1 LASIA
6 QSEASGKRDTLDH
19 EDDFH
24 ELKTVLKAIIEDAK
38 SYHCLAVFK
47 GNKPA
52 GVHPVRGGTIEAAAK
67 WIKAKAKDHDVYLTL
82 NRLKPPSVN
91 PGKPWSGS
99 DGSPINADVERI
111 RHVFVDVDQDD
122 TPEGKKQ
129 TIPERIE
136 VAIQKAKDI
145 EAFLQEEFR
154 SVGISLLGCS
164 GRGAQL
170 WLRAD
175 IPATPASTKTVEAFI
190 ATLGSMFTGEGVHLD
205 TGVNDLRR
213 IARVCA
219 SGLFNVK
226 TETAWP
232 CSLICGPKD
241 GKRLT
246 LRDLEGFIEKYGA
259 KPEGSES
266 PLGIDSSPM
275 STTKAD
281 LGVGLSS
288 VAPEANTGDL
298 EAGNHDTPLAI
309 LEARKS
315 ADRIRGLLP
324 YGESEILKSV
334 HGDRRKAFQRMLK
347 KFSGHLKYYGLGY
360 MTGEVQ
366 GVLIAALKDH
376 RKETTDQDIAGMI
389 RDIWD
394 KADPTPIQED
404 RSASLP
410 AARTVE
416 APPAPAPDEDTT
428 PGIFFPQSI
437 DEAAFIGPIGRWAKL
452 ILPRTEASVE
462 NLLLSGLIAFG
473 NALGRSCF
481 YSIGSTKHYPNE
493 FLLIIGRS
501 AKARKGT
508 GMSEARALMQELD
521 EAWTKTRVKSGL
533 SSGEGLIHQIRD
545 EKLKKEPV
553 KDKKTGLVTSYQWVI
568 ADPGVPDK
576 RLLLVEEEFSR
587 LLKMGKR
594 EGNTTSEVIRQAWDS
609 HKLHVTAKNAGEEAS
624 DPHVSIIG
632 QITREEFKDVVSPTD
647 VSNGFLNRFLFC
659 AVNRSK
665 LLPNPVDGPD
675 PAQLGAIVEELKTV
689 IAEARERPYR
699 LTMTSEASQLW
710 AAFYRQLPDRD
721 GLIGDITARAEP
733 HIIRIA
739 MIYALSEREA
749 EIDVRHLEAAIAV
762 WSYCEASIE
771 WVFQKHSESDA
782 KSSEDPLLEALAQA
796 AGKGMKRSE
805 ISKVVF
811 KGNRSS
817 EEIGKTLH
825 GLAEKRRIRCRKL
838 KRTTGKPVEVWY
850 LAEFF
855 PPDSPETP

>member
-1 LASIA
+1 MSSIT
-6 QSEASGKRDTLDH
+6 QSEASSKLGTLANEGDLQ
-19 EDDFH
+19 EV
-24 ELKTVLKAIIEDAK
+24 KTVLKAIVEDPN
-38 SYHCLAVFK
+38 SWHCLAVFK

-67 WIKAKAKDHDVYLTL
+67 WISAKAKDHDVYLTL
-82 NRLKPPSVN
+82 NRLKTPSPN
-91 PGKPWSGS
+91 PVKPWSGS

-122 TPEGKKQ
+122 TPDGKKQ
-129 TIPERIE
+129 TLPERIE
-136 VAIQKAKDI
+136 KAKEGAELI
-145 EAFLQEEFR
+145 EAFLQDEFG

-170 WLRAD
+170 WIRAD
-175 IPATPASTKTVEAFI
+175 IPATSASTKTIEAFI
-190 ATLGSMFTGEGVHLD
+190 AILGTMFNGAGVHLD

-226 TETAWP
+226 TGNAWP
-232 CSLICGPKD
+232 CSMIHGAKE

-246 LRDLEGFIEKYGA
+246 LTDLEAFIEKYGA
-259 KPEGSES
+259 KPESS
-266 PLGIDSSPM
+266 ARPLERDSRHL
-275 STTKAD
+275 STMKAD
-281 LGVGLSS
+281 QGVGIRAKQS
-288 VAPEANTGDL
+288 EANP
-298 EAGNHDTPLAI
+298 A
-309 LEARKS
+309 
-315 ADRIRGLLP
+315 RIRGLYE
-324 YGESEILKSV
+324 YGRGEIFRSV
-334 HGDRRKAFQRMLK
+334 FGDRRKAFQRMLK
-347 KFSGHLKYYGLGY
+347 KFSGHLQHYHLEH

-366 GVLIAALKDH
+366 GVLIEALKQH
-376 RKETTDQDIAGMI
+376 RPETTDQDIVKMI

-394 KADPTPIQED
+394 TAGPTPIQED
-404 RSASLP
+404 RSVSAA

-416 APPAPAPDEDTT
+416 VFPAPDDAEDIT
-428 PGIFFPQSI
+428 PGIFFPTPM

-462 NLLLSGLIAFG
+462 NLLFSALIAFG

-481 YSIGSTKHYPNE
+481 YRIGSTKHFPNE
-493 FLLIIGRS
+493 FLLIVGRS

-508 GMSEARALMQELD
+508 GMSEARALMQTLD
-521 EAWTKTRVKSGL
+521 ETWAKTRVKSGL
-533 SSGEGLIHQIRD
+533 TSGEGLIHQIRD

-587 LLKMGKR
+587 VLKMGKR
-594 EGNTTSEVIRQAWDS
+594 EGNTTSDVIRQAWDS
-609 HKLHVTAKNAGEEAS
+609 HNLHVTAKNAGEEAS

-632 QITREEFKDVVSPTD
+632 QITREEFRDVVNPTD
-647 VSNGFLNRFLFC
+647 FSNGFLNRFLFC

-689 IAEARERPYR
+689 IAEANERPYR
-699 LTMTSEASQLW
+699 LTMTSDASQLW
-710 AAFYRQLPDRD
+710 AAFYRQLPDRG

-749 EIDVRHLEAAIAV
+749 EIDIRHLEAAIAV
-762 WSYCEASIE
+762 WSYCEASVE
-771 WVFQKHSESDA
+771 WVFQQQTDSDA
-782 KSSEDPLLEALAQA
+782 KSSEDPLLEALAEA

-805 ISKVVF
+805 ISKIVF
-811 KGNRSS
+811 KGNRST
-817 EEIGKTLH
+817 EEIGKILH

-838 KRTTGKPVEVWY
+838 KRTTGKPVELWY
-850 LAEFF
+850 LTEFF
-855 PPDSPETP
+855 PSDLSETP